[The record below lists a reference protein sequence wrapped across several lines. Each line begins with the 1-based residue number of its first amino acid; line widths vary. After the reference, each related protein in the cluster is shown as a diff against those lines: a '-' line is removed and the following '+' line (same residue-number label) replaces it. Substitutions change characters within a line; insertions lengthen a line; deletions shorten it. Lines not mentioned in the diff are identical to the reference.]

1 MTGARS
7 FAAIGEYARDKGR
20 LVLDT
25 LGADGAVA
33 HSATIRLVLVGDQSR
48 IARCGSP
55 FRAGRTHT
63 RCGLN
68 ARWMR

>member
-25 LGADGAVA
+25 VGADGAVA
-33 HSATIRLVLVGDQSR
+33 HAATIRRVLVEVDRPGCR
-48 IARCGSP
+48 RRSP
-55 FRAGRTHT
+55 PGA
-63 RCGLN
+63 
-68 ARWMR
+68 WPS